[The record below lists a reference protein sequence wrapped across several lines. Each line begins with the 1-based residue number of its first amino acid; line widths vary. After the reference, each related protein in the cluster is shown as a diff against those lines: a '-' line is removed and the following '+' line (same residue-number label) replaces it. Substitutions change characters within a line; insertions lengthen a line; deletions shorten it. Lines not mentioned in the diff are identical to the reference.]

1 MMILQSARLWHEK
14 KHLTPWH
21 QHTRG
26 QLYLL
31 THGMIALETQEQQW
45 AMTAGSIGWLP
56 PHCAHQALA
65 CGNVAG
71 WSLYLPEPYCSGL
84 PEQPHLSTASGLIQA
99 LVERLAQFAGQR
111 LNAPQRRLLLVLRD
125 EVRMQENT
133 PLQLPL
139 PQDAR
144 LLKIARAL
152 LNDPADNR
160 TQSEWAAW
168 AGLSIRTL
176 SRRFINETGM
186 TFARWRQQARV
197 IRSLEPLSRG
207 EAVNQIAGDCGYD
220 NVSAYIAAFRQRFGT
235 TPGLYFVQ
243 RETHFREKN
252 EATDRRN

>member
-1 MMILQSARLWHEK
+1 MILQSARLWHEK

-99 LVERLAQFAGQR
+99 LVERIALFAGQR
-111 LNAPQRRLLLVLRD
+111 LDAPQRRLLQVLRD

-152 LNDPADNR
+152 LDEPADNR

-207 EAVNQIAGDCGYD
+207 EAVNRIAAEYGYD

-243 RETHFREKN
+243 RATHFREKN
-252 EATDRRN
+252 EAAVRRN

>member
-1 MMILQSARLWHEK
+1 MILQSARLWHEK

-111 LNAPQRRLLLVLRD
+111 LNAPQRRLLQVLRD

-152 LNDPADNR
+152 LNEPADNR

-207 EAVNQIAGDCGYD
+207 EAVNRIAAECGYD

-252 EATDRRN
+252 EAVVRRN

>member
-1 MMILQSARLWHEK
+1 MILQSARLWHEK

-21 QHTRG
+21 QHTSG
-26 QLYLL
+26 QIYLL

-84 PEQPHLSTASGLIQA
+84 PEQPHLSTASELIQA
-99 LVERLAQFAGQR
+99 LVERIALFAGQS
-111 LNAPQRRLLLVLRD
+111 LNAPQRRLLQVLRD

-152 LNDPADNR
+152 LNEPADNR

-168 AGLSIRTL
+168 AGLSTRTL

-207 EAVNQIAGDCGYD
+207 EAVNRIAAECGYD

-252 EATDRRN
+252 EAAVRRN

>member
-1 MMILQSARLWHEK
+1 MILQSARLWHEK

-21 QHTRG
+21 QHTSG
-26 QLYLL
+26 QIYLL

-71 WSLYLPEPYCSGL
+71 WSLYLPEPYCSEL

-99 LVERLAQFAGQR
+99 LVERIALFAGQS
-111 LNAPQRRLLLVLRD
+111 LNAPQRRLLQVLRD

-152 LNDPADNR
+152 LNEPADNR

-168 AGLSIRTL
+168 AGLSTRTL

-207 EAVNQIAGDCGYD
+207 EAVNRIAAECGYD

-252 EATDRRN
+252 EAAVRRN

>member
-1 MMILQSARLWHEK
+1 MILQSARLWHEK

-21 QHTRG
+21 QHTSG

-31 THGMIALETQEQQW
+31 THGMIVLETQEQQW

-111 LNAPQRRLLLVLRD
+111 LNAPQRRLLQVLRD

-235 TPGLYFVQ
+235 TPGVYFVQ

-252 EATDRRN
+252 EAAVRRN

>member
-1 MMILQSARLWHEK
+1 
-14 KHLTPWH
+14 
-21 QHTRG
+21 
-26 QLYLL
+26 
-31 THGMIALETQEQQW
+31 
-45 AMTAGSIGWLP
+45 
-56 PHCAHQALA
+56 
-65 CGNVAG
+65 
-71 WSLYLPEPYCSGL
+71 
-84 PEQPHLSTASGLIQA
+84 
-99 LVERLAQFAGQR
+99 
-111 LNAPQRRLLLVLRD
+111 
-125 EVRMQENT
+125 MQENT

-252 EATDRRN
+252 EATVRRN

>member
-1 MMILQSARLWHEK
+1 MILQSARLWHEK

-252 EATDRRN
+252 EAVARRN

>member
-1 MMILQSARLWHEK
+1 MILQSARLWHEK

-71 WSLYLPEPYCSGL
+71 WSLYLPEPYCNGL

-99 LVERLAQFAGQR
+99 LVERIALLAGQR
-111 LNAPQRRLLLVLRD
+111 LDAPQRRLLQVLRD

-152 LNDPADNR
+152 LNEPADNR

-207 EAVNQIAGDCGYD
+207 EAVNRIAVECGYD

-252 EATDRRN
+252 EAAVRRN

>member
-111 LNAPQRRLLLVLRD
+111 LNAPQRRLLQVLQD

-252 EATDRRN
+252 EAVARRN